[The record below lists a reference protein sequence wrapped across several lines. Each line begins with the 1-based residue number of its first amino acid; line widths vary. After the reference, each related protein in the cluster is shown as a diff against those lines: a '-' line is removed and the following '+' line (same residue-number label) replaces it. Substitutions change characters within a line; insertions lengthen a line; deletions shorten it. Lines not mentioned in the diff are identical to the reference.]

1 MGEFKKFAARPFGV
15 YPGCR
20 WTRSSTAPTPTTSRA
35 GPKPVI
41 EKQLDQGAL
50 GLITTHDL
58 ALVAIADAEYMD
70 AHPASSVESWIQPRC
85 FAEMDFVAHHPET
98 GCRAC

>member
-20 WTRSSTAPTPTTSRA
+20 WTRCSTAPTPTTSRA

-41 EKQLDQGAL
+41 GEAARHIEV

-58 ALVAIADAEYMD
+58 ALVAIADADRDMGMCT
-70 AHPASSVESWIQPRC
+70 PLLR
-85 FAEMDFVAHHPET
+85 
-98 GCRAC
+98 